1 MKINKT
7 WAILGGALVV
17 GAIAAFGAHR
27 YIGNQLE
34 EIEARD
40 KNKRT
45 IKIVVAKHDLQRGAR
60 LDTETI
66 AVRTIPAEYAHSGA
80 VLPEQFDRI
89 EHQAIGYNVKAGEAI
104 MWSQLEEK
112 RPPSFSSRIAAGRR
126 AMSVPVDEIS
136 SISGMLDPGDTI
148 DLMVTVDRGGKKIT
162 FPIIQS
168 VTVLAAGQ
176 RQLAGATAA
185 DRRGFTTIT
194 LDTTPEEARRIIV
207 ARETGKITALLRNP
221 EDKNLIAN
229 SMDDLSGLFGGSES
243 GIEIGVPVIY
253 GGRGKLPGDIPR
265 LGAPVESSS
274 APIALQPPASITPG
288 IVASASSKAQ
298 QP

>member
-27 YIGNQLE
+27 YIGNQLA

-45 IKIVVAKHDLQRGAR
+45 VKVVVAKQDLQRGTK
-60 LDTETI
+60 LGTENI

-136 SISGMLDPGDTI
+136 SISGMLGPGDTI
-148 DLMVTVDRGGKKIT
+148 DLMVTVDRRGKKVT

-176 RQLAGATAA
+176 RVSATSTAGESH
-185 DRRGFTTIT
+185 GFTTIT

-207 ARETGKITALLRNP
+207 AREAGKITALLRNP
-221 EDKNLIAN
+221 EDKTLISN
-229 SMDDLSGLFGGSES
+229 SMGDLAGLFGESES
-243 GIEIGVPVIY
+243 GVDSGVPVIY
-253 GGRGKLPGDIPR
+253 GGHGKLGEIPR
-265 LGAPVESSS
+265 LGAPTESATSS
-274 APIALQPPASITPG
+274 NTLHLPASATPG
-288 IVASASSKAQ
+288 LVSSASSKGQ
-298 QP
+298 